1 MPKFV
6 DRDGEEWYPQMRF
19 STLKE
24 VQEKLDVN
32 AIPRSEEEAGEA
44 FASKL
49 QSNPHLIPEVLAMA
63 CDDTEA
69 ARDAFDRG
77 PMQDVMDC
85 FQAVWQDFI
94 GGDVGDADDSPTK
107 ADKGS

>member
-19 STLKE
+19 STLKDI
-24 VQEKLDVN
+24 QEKLEIN
-32 AIPRSEEEAGEA
+32 AIPQSEEEAGEA

-49 QSNPHLIPEVLAMA
+49 QSNPHLIPEVLALA
-63 CDDTEA
+63 CKDSEA
-69 ARDAFDRG
+69 ALDAFDRG

-94 GGDVGDADDSPTK
+94 GGDTDDSPTK
-107 ADKGS
+107 ADKSS